1 MKKKPLIIT
10 IISVLIVALVIGV
23 YYYYTRQDKETSL
36 TILEKRW
43 IERNKNDLID
53 ISIMSDAPVFSYN
66 GEGLI
71 FDFIK
76 STEEKTGLNFNK
88 LSYQLA
94 DDPSSEYAFATVNKP
109 GDNDV
114 IMYEDNYVLLTTKN
128 VKYNSLAEIDSM
140 VVGTLANELNN
151 VNYYL
156 GKNKS
161 LTFKTYTESSDLFG
175 AINNGSVDAIVVPK
189 TIYLENIISNSKI
202 NISYNITDMKKYFVL
217 RLGSNK
223 DLNKI
228 LSKYYEKWS
237 KDNFEN
243 SFNHNLSE
251 CYFSFKQIYE
261 QDKAAF
267 RSKQYKYA
275 FVDNAPYDS
284 IVNGELKGINNELIK
299 SFANVADIEISYKKY
314 KNYEDLLKDFNSNN
328 IDFYF
333 NTSSINKYSMD
344 VSNTVSAYN
353 ARAAVLVHNKNNAVI
368 TSEYSLNKYDVV
380 TIKNS
385 KIDKYLDSIKVNT
398 INYNNIKEI
407 AKKKKK
413 NNIIVIDNDT
423 YNTYR
428 NTKFKD
434 FINVYQ
440 FDINSDYYFTG
451 RDINNNKIFNSFF
464 SFYISY
470 MDTNLLSSNINN
482 NIFNIKKN
490 NYLIF
495 IVIFMLLL
503 IGACISVFVLKHK
516 GPEKKKKVVIS
527 KEDKLRYVDMLTS
540 LKNRNYL
547 NDSMEK
553 WDNSGIYPQA
563 IVIVDLN
570 NVAYI
575 NDNYGHEEGDKV
587 IKEAASILIQTQI
600 ENTEI
605 IRTNGNEF
613 LVYMV
618 EYDEKHVVSYIRKV
632 NKELKELSHG
642 FGAAI
647 GYSMIVDELKT
658 IDDAINEATID
669 MKNNKEEVQESK

>member
-10 IISVLIVALVIGV
+10 IISVLIVALVLGV

-53 ISIMSDAPVFSYN
+53 ISIMSDAPVFSYD

-94 DDPSSEYAFATVNKP
+94 DDPNSEYAFATVNKP

-189 TIYLENIISNSKI
+189 TIYLENIISNSRI

>member
-1 MKKKPLIIT
+1 MSSTIGKIIFSNSNAFTILPIPVANPTHGVDGPSNCSTKPLYLPPPPNTLLEPNPSWRYNASQAIKHPWIT
-10 IISVLIVALVIGV
+10 
-23 YYYYTRQDKETSL
+23 
-36 TILEKRW
+36 
-43 IERNKNDLID
+43 RNKNDEV
-53 ISIMSDAPVFSYN
+53 P
-66 GEGLI
+66 
-71 FDFIK
+71 
-76 STEEKTGLNFNK
+76 
-88 LSYQLA
+88 
-94 DDPSSEYAFATVNKP
+94 
-109 GDNDV
+109 
-114 IMYEDNYVLLTTKN
+114 
-128 VKYNSLAEIDSM
+128 
-140 VVGTLANELNN
+140 
-151 VNYYL
+151 
-156 GKNKS
+156 
-161 LTFKTYTESSDLFG
+161 LTFNEILHKNNMKKIGRDLFG

-333 NTSSINKYSMD
+333 NTSSISKYSMD

-503 IGACISVFVLKHK
+503 IGACISVFVF
-516 GPEKKKKVVIS
+516 
-527 KEDKLRYVDMLTS
+527 LT
-540 LKNRNYL
+540 
-547 NDSMEK
+547 
-553 WDNSGIYPQA
+553 
-563 IVIVDLN
+563 
-570 NVAYI
+570 
-575 NDNYGHEEGDKV
+575 H
-587 IKEAASILIQTQI
+587 
-600 ENTEI
+600 
-605 IRTNGNEF
+605 
-613 LVYMV
+613 
-618 EYDEKHVVSYIRKV
+618 
-632 NKELKELSHG
+632 
-642 FGAAI
+642 
-647 GYSMIVDELKT
+647 
-658 IDDAINEATID
+658 
-669 MKNNKEEVQESK
+669 

>member
-10 IISVLIVALVIGV
+10 IISVLIVALVLGV

-189 TIYLENIISNSKI
+189 TIYLENIISNSRI

-398 INYNNIKEI
+398 TNYNNIKEI

-434 FINVYQ
+434 YINVYQ

>member
-10 IISVLIVALVIGV
+10 IISVLIVTLVLGV

>member
-10 IISVLIVALVIGV
+10 IISVLIVALVLGV
-23 YYYYTRQDKETSL
+23 YYYYTRRDKETSL

-161 LTFKTYTESSDLFG
+161 LTFKTYTESSDLFE

-398 INYNNIKEI
+398 TNYNNIKEI

>member
-10 IISVLIVALVIGV
+10 IISVLIVALVLGV

>member
-1 MKKKPLIIT
+1 MKKKPLIII
-10 IISVLIVALVIGV
+10 IISVLIVSLIGGIF
-23 YYYYTRQDKETSL
+23 YYFNRQDKDTTL
-36 TILEKRW
+36 TILEKQW
-43 IERNKNDLID
+43 IEKNKNNLID
-53 ISIMSDAPVFSYN
+53 ISIMSNAPVFSYN

-76 STEEKTGLNFNK
+76 STEEKTGLVFNK
-88 LSYQLA
+88 LSYQID
-94 DDPSSEYAFATVNKP
+94 DDPSSEYSFQAVNKP
-109 GDNDV
+109 GDNDI
-114 IMYEDNYVLLTTKN
+114 IMYEDSYVLLTNKN
-128 VKYNSLAEIDSM
+128 VKYNDLNELDSM
-140 VVGTLANELNN
+140 VVGTITNELNN
-151 VNYYL
+151 INYYL

-161 LTFKTYTESSDLFG
+161 LTFKTFTNVSDLFG
-175 AINNGSVDAIVVPK
+175 AINNGSVDAIVVPR
-189 TIYLENIISNSKI
+189 TIYLENIISNDKI
-202 NISYNITDMKKYFVL
+202 NISYNISDMKKYFVL

-223 DLNKI
+223 KLNKI
-228 LSKYYEKWS
+228 ITKYYEKWS
-237 KDNFEN
+237 KDNFDE

-251 CYFSFKQIYE
+251 CYFLFKQIYE
-261 QDKAAF
+261 QDKASF

-275 FVDNAPYDS
+275 FIDNAPYNS
-284 IVNGELKGINNELIK
+284 IINGELKGINNDLIE
-299 SFANVADIEISYKKY
+299 SFANVAGIEVSYKKY
-314 KNYEDLLKDFNSNN
+314 KSNEELLKDFNSNN

-344 VSNTVSAYN
+344 VVNTVSAYN
-353 ARAAVLVHNKNNAVI
+353 ATASILVHNKNSAVI
-368 TSEYSLNKYDVV
+368 SSEYSLNKYDVV

-385 KIDKYLDSIKVNT
+385 KIDKYLNSINVKT
-398 INYNNIKEI
+398 INYNNIKDI
-407 AKKKKK
+407 INKRKK
-413 NNIIVIDNDT
+413 NQIIVIDNDT
-423 YNTYR
+423 YNIYK

-434 FINVYQ
+434 YTNVYQ
-440 FDINSDYYFTG
+440 FDINEDYYFTS
-451 RDINNNKIFNSFF
+451 RDIKNNKIFNNFF

-470 MDTNLLSSNINN
+470 MDINLLSNQINSNM
-482 NIFNIKKN
+482 FNIKKT
-490 NYLIF
+490 NYMVFIIIF
-495 IVIFMLLL
+495 ILLL
-503 IGACISVFVLKHK
+503 IISILSVFIVKNK
-516 GPEKKKKVVIS
+516 KPEKKKKLNIS
-527 KEDKLRYVDMLTS
+527 KEDKLRYIDMLTS

-613 LVYMV
+613 LIYMV

-632 NKELKELSHG
+632 NKELRELSHG

-647 GYSMIVDELKT
+647 GYSMINDELKT

-669 MKNNKEEVQESK
+669 MKNNKEEVQDNK

>member
-10 IISVLIVALVIGV
+10 IISVLIVALVLGV
-23 YYYYTRQDKETSL
+23 YYYYTRRDKETSL

-333 NTSSINKYSMD
+333 NTSSISKYSMD

-398 INYNNIKEI
+398 TNYNNIKEI

-434 FINVYQ
+434 YINVYQ